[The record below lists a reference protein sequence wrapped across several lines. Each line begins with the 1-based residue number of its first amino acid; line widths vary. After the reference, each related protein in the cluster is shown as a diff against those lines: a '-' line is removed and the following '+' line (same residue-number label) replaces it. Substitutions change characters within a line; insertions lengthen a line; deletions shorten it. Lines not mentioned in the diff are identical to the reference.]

1 MYRVS
6 STKTACPRA
15 QLCAVKIFKIAV
27 FSNPERK
34 PMNTPPTLATIAV
47 RARSLAARRALLWY
61 KKQAPSRR
69 IHVSSVSF

>member
-34 PMNTPPTLATIAV
+34 PMHGQQLQLAFKSAGE
-47 RARSLAARRALLWY
+47 ALTGLRQNY
-61 KKQAPSRR
+61 FQNK
-69 IHVSSVSF
+69 SF